1 MGDTVK
7 GTLEQTA
14 HRADVLTNA
23 IDAVRTWGSSEA
35 ADDPHAK
42 AVAAVAVEIA
52 DRLGVELARCFAV
65 AAGALLHDVGKGLLD
80 QDVLAKPG
88 PLDDAERSHVQTH
101 AEAGADAL
109 PPTVPAAIRA
119 VVRFHHERWDGGG
132 YPYGIS
138 EREIP
143 LEARIVAVADAFQAM
158 LEDRPYREARPEPDA
173 VDEVLRAA
181 GTQFDPACV
190 RAFAELV
197 GSAPSR
203 GAT

>member
-7 GTLEQTA
+7 GTLEQTPQRA
-14 HRADVLTNA
+14 HVLTTA
-23 IDAVRTWGSSEA
+23 IDAVRTWGSSAA
-35 ADDPHAK
+35 ADDAHAN

-52 DRLGVELARCFAV
+52 ERLGVELTRCFAV

-80 QDVLAKPG
+80 QGILDKPG
-88 PLDDAERSHVQTH
+88 PLDDSERSHVQTH
-101 AEAGADAL
+101 ADAGADAL
-109 PPTVPAAIRA
+109 PDTVPEDIRA

-132 YPYGIS
+132 YPYGIAAWA
-138 EREIP
+138 IP

-158 LEDRPYREARPEPDA
+158 LEDRPYRHARPEPDA

-190 RAFAELV
+190 QAFAELV
-197 GSAPSR
+197 GSQPSR
-203 GAT
+203 SVS

>member
-14 HRADVLTNA
+14 HRADVLTHA
-23 IDAVRTWGSSEA
+23 IDAVRTWGGSEA

-109 PPTVPAAIRA
+109 PPNVPAAIRS